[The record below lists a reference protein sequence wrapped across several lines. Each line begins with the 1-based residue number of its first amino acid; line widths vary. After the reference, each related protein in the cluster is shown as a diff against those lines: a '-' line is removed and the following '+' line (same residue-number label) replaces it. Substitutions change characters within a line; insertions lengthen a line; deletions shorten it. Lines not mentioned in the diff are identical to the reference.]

1 VARRVITKLVDD
13 LDGSELGE
21 GKGTTVRFAFDGA
34 SYEIDLSDKNA
45 KKFKQTLDP
54 YIQAGRKLK
63 RESKSRSG
71 SAGRDYDPKVV
82 RAWAIEQGI
91 PVPERGRIPESI
103 LDQYRG

>member
-1 VARRVITKLVDD
+1 MAQRVITQLVDD
-13 LDGSELGE
+13 LDGSELAV

-54 YIQAGRKLK
+54 YIAAGRKVK
-63 RESKSRSG
+63 RESKSRG
-71 SAGRDYDPKVV
+71 SSGRDYDPKVV

-91 PVPERGRIPESI
+91 PVPERGRIPESV
-103 LDQYRG
+103 LDQYRN